1 MLRVGQSVKTK
12 SSLTSL
18 KRYNIITKFALNF
31 YPEKLFM
38 FVVGNL
44 NLEGCVIYIFNTIA
58 FTYIMIM
65 MYFVGMRDIEILCVC
80 VYFEVYNNILYRLV
94 RKRIRVN
101 NQSKV
106 NLYIFKEVLVRRS
119 PIPQVENL
127 ETDAI
132 Y

>member
-1 MLRVGQSVKTK
+1 
-12 SSLTSL
+12 
-18 KRYNIITKFALNF
+18 
-31 YPEKLFM
+31 
-38 FVVGNL
+38 
-44 NLEGCVIYIFNTIA
+44 
-58 FTYIMIM
+58 M
-65 MYFVGMRDIEILCVC
+65 MYFIGMRDIEICVR
-80 VYFEVYNNILYRLV
+80 VDFEVYNNILYRSV

-119 PIPQVENL
+119 AIPQVENL

>member
-1 MLRVGQSVKTK
+1 MT
-12 SSLTSL
+12 
-18 KRYNIITKFALNF
+18 
-31 YPEKLFM
+31 
-38 FVVGNL
+38 
-44 NLEGCVIYIFNTIA
+44 
-58 FTYIMIM
+58 M
-65 MYFVGMRDIEILCVC
+65 MYFIGMRDIEICLRL
-80 VYFEVYNNILYRLV
+80 YFEVYNNNIILYRSV

-119 PIPQVENL
+119 AIPQVENL

>member
-1 MLRVGQSVKTK
+1 
-12 SSLTSL
+12 
-18 KRYNIITKFALNF
+18 
-31 YPEKLFM
+31 M
-38 FVVGNL
+38 FDVGNL
-44 NLEGCVIYIFNTIA
+44 NLEGCVIYIYNKIA
-58 FTYIMIM
+58 FTYIM
-65 MYFVGMRDIEILCVC
+65 MYFVGMRDIEICVC

-94 RKRIRVN
+94 RRRIRVN